1 MMGVLIAA
9 IADFIV
15 FDVGIK
21 HGMRIVDAHLAS
33 AAVAVVILYLAKV
46 RGPAVAAGRGG
57 DIRLH
62 VHLLIVSA
70 IAVILRGAVLGLET
84 NSWGWP
90 PLVAIVP
97 AIIATLITLIAG
109 YRYSL
114 ATTTWKLGSGDHWRV
129 AVM

>member
-62 VHLLIVSA
+62 VEDNV
-70 IAVILRGAVLGLET
+70 GA
-84 NSWGWP
+84 
-90 PLVAIVP
+90 AKI
-97 AIIATLITLIAG
+97 
-109 YRYSL
+109 
-114 ATTTWKLGSGDHWRV
+114 KLTPEEMTRLS
-129 AVM
+129 